1 MFGWGHSRAERDRD
15 PPGLPRAEK
24 VGEPP
29 QPRAAS
35 AVRGTQSPWCPALH
49 RHCLRPEGW
58 RPPEHPPGRGD
69 REPPSIPW
77 AERDRDCPEHPLAQ
91 GVREGDPPGIAWVR
105 MMETPG
111 EWPGVTGTGTPL
123 GMAWGEGTGTP
134 PGEWPG
140 VTGTGHPW
148 GMAWGDRDRDTP
160 GEWPGVTGTWT
171 PPGDNPAANPVL
183 LGMHWGDL
191 LPLPSGTEANPI
203 LSLSFLSQT
212 RMTPGHT
219 NPTGEENPQRSHRRR
234 GAKGS
239 PGGSVEERPTL
250 SQEGGQSFSQSSE
263 LMVHEQ
269 LHDGE
274 KPYKCLEC
282 GKSFRQSSA
291 LISHQMIHTGEWPYE
306 CLQCQKRFQTT
317 SSLLQHQQ
325 IHTKERPFRCP
336 NCGKGFKRNS
346 TIRNSHLIRH
356 QRIHTGERP
365 YECGECGMSFS
376 QNSNL
381 ISQQKTHTR
390 DWPYECGECGKRFSQ
405 KSLLICHQ
413 RIHTGE
419 RPYKCGECGMTF
431 SRRPQKSFMHCSSF
445 IPHGRTHV
453 GKTPGDPCSLH
464 LCLHQK
470 ETTPILKPTDLSE
483 VKDCMFQIAMQAV
496 FHYHLYGRLSF
507 AKWAVCLISLCG
519 CSQSLLPWEGTSAD
533 NRLLNVTAWLIR
545 TITSHCEMLRPE
557 GGAKHCYPDVIQ
569 RF

>member
-1 MFGWGHSRAERDRD
+1 QFQ
-15 PPGLPRAEK
+15 PLPK
-24 VGEPP
+24 SSG
-29 QPRAAS
+29 
-35 AVRGTQSPWCPALH
+35 
-49 RHCLRPEGW
+49 
-58 RPPEHPPGRGD
+58 
-69 REPPSIPW
+69 
-77 AERDRDCPEHPLAQ
+77 Q
-91 GVREGDPPGIAWVR
+91 GQ
-105 MMETPG
+105 
-111 EWPGVTGTGTPL
+111 
-123 GMAWGEGTGTP
+123 
-134 PGEWPG
+134 
-140 VTGTGHPW
+140 PW
-148 GMAWGDRDRDTP
+148 GMAWGDRDMDTP
-160 GEWPGVTGTWT
+160 WGQPCCQ
-171 PPGDNPAANPVL
+171 PHPAGDALGGSPSPSLWHRGKSHPL
-183 LGMHWGDL
+183 LV
-191 LPLPSGTEANPI
+191 LPLPDKELRMETRKDKSPQQNLVEEAV
-203 LSLSFLSQT
+203 LSDSRAHES
-212 RMTPGHT
+212 
-219 NPTGEENPQRSHRRR
+219 NGEENPQRSHRRR
-234 GAKGS
+234 GSKGS

-291 LISHQMIHTGEWPYE
+291 LISHQMIHTGEWAYECGECGKGFHYRSTLVTHQRIHTGERPYE

-346 TIRNSHLIRH
+346 TI
-356 QRIHTGERP
+356 RIHTGERP

-431 SRRPQKSFMHCSSF
+431 KCPECQKRFQTSSDLLCHQQIHTDERPLPLKSFMHCSSF

-464 LCLHQK
+464 ISNW
-470 ETTPILKPTDLSE
+470 TATSTPDPQG
-483 VKDCMFQIAMQAV
+483 V
-496 FHYHLYGRLSF
+496 RLGSDS
-507 AKWAVCLISLCG
+507 VSVVLVYCIS
-519 CSQSLLPWEGTSAD
+519 SL
-533 NRLLNVTAWLIR
+533 NFKMR
-545 TITSHCEMLRPE
+545 TKF
-557 GGAKHCYPDVIQ
+557 GG
-569 RF
+569 